1 MSSSRKPLEKKE
13 SVDFYGC
20 PILKWYADYM
30 TGNEILYDKKRV
42 SNNWKL
48 GKVVKEKYQGN
59 GEMHL
64 FNSNIITD
72 KYNQWHIIYHIL

>member
-1 MSSSRKPLEKKE
+1 
-13 SVDFYGC
+13 
-20 PILKWYADYM
+20 M
-30 TGNEILYDKKRV
+30 TRNEILYKKRV

-64 FNSNIITD
+64 FNSSIITD
-72 KYNQWHIIYHIL
+72 KYTQWHIIYYII